1 MADYA
6 MLANIRDHSFMVA
19 RIAELLSRH
28 LTRAGL
34 PIAVELAVAGALLH
48 DIAKTPCLASG
59 CSHAAMGREICLEH
73 GFAEIA
79 DIVGEHVV
87 LHDFEP
93 PHLTAKEVVYYAD
106 KRVNHHRI
114 VPLSE
119 RLAYIVGRYGQDDP
133 VRIAMIE
140 ANFEK
145 CRRIEE
151 RLFSFLDF
159 SPDQVPL
166 LLKAS
171 GELEYEYAEV
181 G

>member
-1 MADYA
+1 

-19 RIAELLSRH
+19 RITELLSRQ

-34 PIAVELAVAGALLH
+34 PIGVELAVAGALLH
-48 DIAKTPCLASG
+48 DIAKTPCLESR
-59 CSHAAMGREICLEH
+59 CNHAAMGREICLEH

-79 DIVGEHVV
+79 DIVDEHVV
-87 LHDFEP
+87 LHDYDP
-93 PHLTAKEVVYYAD
+93 PRLTAKEVVYYAD
-106 KRVNHHRI
+106 KRVNHDRI
-114 VPLSE
+114 VSLAE
-119 RLAYIVGRYGQDDP
+119 RLAYIVGRYGHGDP

-140 ANFEK
+140 GNFEK

-151 RLFSFLDF
+151 RIFSFLDF

-166 LLKAS
+166 LVQES
-171 GELEYEYAEV
+171 GELIYEYAEV